1 MTTTRGIVLR
11 TTTVRESDLVV
22 SLYTEEHGRI
32 SALAR
37 GGRRSQRRFAGA
49 LSVLVLAQ
57 WRLGRPPR
65 GDLWSLE
72 SADVEREWTQL
83 ATDVVGVAHA
93 SYALELVGA
102 LLPAEVP
109 EPSVL
114 ELVVALWDVLAASG
128 PSPAALRAVELAL
141 LELAG
146 HRPALDACAAC
157 HAPIFALGAGGAVFD
172 PSRGGA
178 ICRACAPASRGPGVR
193 QFEEG
198 AGAYLCAIAEVAELA
213 GVVGFDRDPRFV
225 QADRHAARDAMVAMV
240 TSLAERPLRSLEYIA
255 KLGAAVARR
264 DA

>member
-11 TTTVRESDLVV
+11 TTPVRESDLVV
-22 SLYTEEHGRI
+22 TLYTEEHGRI
-32 SALAR
+32 GALAR

-72 SADVEREWTQL
+72 AADVEREWTQL
-83 ATDVVGVAHA
+83 GTDVVGVAHA

-128 PSPAALRAVELAL
+128 PSPAALRGVELAL

-157 HAPIFALGAGGAVFD
+157 HAPVAGGAVFD
-172 PSRGGA
+172 ASRGGA

-198 AGAYLCAIAEVAELA
+198 AGAYLCAIAEVAEL
-213 GVVGFDRDPRFV
+213 GVVVGLDRDPRFSP
-225 QADRHAARDAMVAMV
+225 ADRHAARDAMVAMV